1 MVEFR
6 IASKSDNLGLLELTS
21 SVSMEGNISLRI
33 DRNPDFF
40 KILQLRGKS
49 LVIIAEEN
57 QKIIGAVCASLQ
69 NCYIDG
75 KLYPVQYVGDF
86 KVLKSYRNKGVGMKL
101 LSVLAAKLYEL
112 DFDLVFFNFSKGNKK
127 PVSFSKNKSEYTNF
141 ENIGSFT
148 VYQFI
153 GKQFKWSNPD
163 YTIELSEISEELIE
177 FIGAKYQRYDLRT
190 PITNIQLEGTSI
202 YTIYYKGT
210 LIGAMSIIDT
220 MPIKQNVVIKVSW
233 KLNLML
239 KLLNVVN
246 PIFGFSKMPTL
257 NQPVKMIYI
266 KYLAINLS
274 EKKALKMLIDHAR
287 NIAYNKS
294 YSFVS
299 IGCHEKDPLQK
310 HFSKILKF
318 TFSSIGMLTSL
329 KNNQNLIDKVKSGIP
344 YEDFSLV

>member
-1 MVEFR
+1 M
-6 IASKSDNLGLLELTS
+6 
-21 SVSMEGNISLRI
+21 
-33 DRNPDFF
+33 
-40 KILQLRGKS
+40 
-49 LVIIAEEN
+49 
-57 QKIIGAVCASLQ
+57 
-69 NCYIDG
+69 
-75 KLYPVQYVGDF
+75 
-86 KVLKSYRNKGVGMKL
+86 
-101 LSVLAAKLYEL
+101 
-112 DFDLVFFNFSKGNKK
+112 
-127 PVSFSKNKSEYTNF
+127 
-141 ENIGSFT
+141 FT

-153 GKQFKWSNPD
+153 GKQFKGSNLD
-163 YTIELSEISEELIE
+163 YTIEVAEISEELIA

-190 PITNIQLEGTSI
+190 PITKIQLQGTSI
-202 YTIYYKGT
+202 YTICYRGT

-233 KLNLML
+233 KLKLML

-257 NQPVKMIYI
+257 NQPVKMLYI

-274 EKKALKMLIDHAR
+274 EKKALKLLIDHAR

-299 IGCHEKDPLQK
+299 IGCHETDPLQK

-318 TFSSIGMLTSL
+318 TFNSIGMMTSL